1 VTDKPDKE
9 SAASGLRPGTPLAG
23 LLPGPAASP
32 SGNAAQTVAGLQS
45 LQPPDKPPKPPR
57 RKDASGRYLPN
68 DTPPTS
74 KSGRY
79 QRKRKELG
87 LPTAKGLVG
96 VRGNV
101 GPDPGRARRALNL
114 ATIAAMQ
121 DAFDRG
127 GQKAIDKVMT
137 EQPALFLKMLVL
149 LVPRE
154 LAIEHSGSIKS
165 MTDEALE
172 ASIDALQRLI
182 AGGKLIEG
190 RAEDVSASQR

>member
-1 VTDKPDKE
+1 MTDKASAGKPDKPDR
-9 SAASGLRPGTPLAG
+9 LRPGTPLAG
-23 LLPGPAASP
+23 SLPGPATSQN
-32 SGNAAQTVAGLQS
+32 GNVAAPAAGPQS
-45 LQPPDKPPKPPR
+45 PKPPR
-57 RKDASGRYLPN
+57 KRDSAGRLLPN

-74 KSGRY
+74 KSG
-79 QRKRKELG
+79 QRKRRAKAEGRPSARG
-87 LPTAKGLVG
+87 LIAVA
-96 VRGNV
+96 GNP

-154 LAIEHSGSIKS
+154 LAIEHSGSIKN

-182 AGGKLIEG
+182 AGGRLIEG
-190 RAEDVSASQR
+190 KAVKADTPSSTPR